1 MAKKADSKR
10 SATRGDLNPTQYEL
24 FDGEWR
30 KIGLAAPARR
40 ALVDAKLYKVS
51 DLRKISLAELSELH
65 GMGKSA
71 IARLSAIMEA
81 KKIRFR

>member
-1 MAKKADSKR
+1 MSQKPQRAIKR
-10 SATRGDLNPTQYEL
+10 AFAAGRDDYEL
-24 FDGEWR
+24 HDQEWQ

-51 DLRKISLAELSELH
+51 DLRKITLTELTAMH

-71 IARLSAIMEA
+71 IARIKVIMEA
-81 KKIRFR
+81 KKISFR

>member
-1 MAKKADSKR
+1 MSYKPQRAIKRAVAADR
-10 SATRGDLNPTQYEL
+10 DDYEL
-24 FDGEWR
+24 HDQEWQ

-51 DLRKISLAELSELH
+51 DLRKITLTELTAMH

-71 IARLSAIMEA
+71 IARIKVIMEA
-81 KKIRFR
+81 KKISFR